1 MINSSDLIQQ
11 HFSASVQSKQQTLK
25 NLLLK
30 IVQASQLLVQTLQ
43 QNGKILSCGNG
54 GSAGDASHFASEL
67 VNRFERDRPA
77 LAAIALTT
85 DGACLTS
92 IANDDR
98 YENIFARQ
106 IQALGQKGDLLL
118 AISTSGNSANVVA
131 AIKTAHE
138 REMSVLVLSGKDGGA
153 VAEQLKADDIELRV
167 PSNSTARIQ
176 ENHLLLIHCL
186 CDLIDQHLF
195 GRE

>member
-1 MINSSDLIQQ
+1 MINSHEIIQQ
-11 HFSASVQSKQQTLK
+11 HFAESQQVKQQTLEK
-25 NLLLK
+25 LLPILM
-30 IVQASQLLVQTLQ
+30 QATQLLIQTLQ
-43 QNGKILSCGNG
+43 QSGKILSCGNG

-98 YENIFARQ
+98 YEHIFSRQ
-106 IQALGQKGDLLL
+106 IQALGQSNDLLL

-131 AIKTAHE
+131 AVKAAHHAG
-138 REMSVLVLSGKDGGA
+138 MKVLVLSGKTGGA
-153 VAEQLKADDIELRV
+153 VAQQLKTDDIELRV

-186 CDLIDQHLF
+186 CDLIDRHLF
-195 GRE
+195 AQ

>member
-1 MINSSDLIQQ
+1 MINSSDIIQQ
-11 HFSASVQSKQQTLK
+11 HFSASVQSKQQTLE
-25 NLLLK
+25 NLLPK

-138 REMSVLVLSGKDGGA
+138 REMAILVLSGNDGGA

-167 PSNSTARIQ
+167 ASNSTARIQ

-186 CDLIDQHLF
+186 CDLIDRNLF
-195 GRE
+195 AEL